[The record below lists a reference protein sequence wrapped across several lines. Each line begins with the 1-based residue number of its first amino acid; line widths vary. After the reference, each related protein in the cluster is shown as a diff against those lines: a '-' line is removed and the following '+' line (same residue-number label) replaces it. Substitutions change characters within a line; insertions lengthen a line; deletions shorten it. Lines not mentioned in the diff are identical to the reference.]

1 MTLSIRCRGPAPSV
15 RKGSRKGFRNS
26 VDRVTWPPCG
36 MEPCLVSCVGVFR
49 VISQGTTGGGL
60 AHRGSRRQQTRSST
74 LPSRSTVSM
83 KQILQGNPLRGLATV
98 SQDGDCHWSA
108 VTSTPVSDKPL
119 TGTFAV
125 YARLL
130 RDCCEGRPVFW
141 VVMSTENLSPTG
153 QKGTTGSG
161 WCRQCLPPAFAPQQ
175 PRQQLHP
182 LSGPMPEVRLA
193 ATFTGH
199 LTVTEP
205 QSLSSA
211 YHSQF
216 LDIPRHT
223 HLQPVA
229 DRSRRC

>member
-1 MTLSIRCRGPAPSV
+1 MMRILPG
-15 RKGSRKGFRNS
+15 N
-26 VDRVTWPPCG
+26 
-36 MEPCLVSCVGVFR
+36 
-49 VISQGTTGGGL
+49 
-60 AHRGSRRQQTRSST
+60 SRRG
-74 LPSRSTVSM
+74 
-83 KQILQGNPLRGLATV
+83 IATV
-98 SQDGDCHWSA
+98 SQSGNWPWWIM
-108 VTSTPVSDKPL
+108 TSIPDSITSFSK
-119 TGTFAV
+119 TFAV

-141 VVMSTENLSPTG
+141 VSMSTENLSPTR

-161 WCRQCLPPAFAPQQ
+161 WCRESLPPAFRPQK

-182 LSGPMPEVRLA
+182 LPGPIPEVRSA

-205 QSLSSA
+205 QNLSSA
-211 YHSQF
+211 YHCQF